1 MTHTPLTD
9 DAPDAVG
16 HRLTALLVVE
26 SMFGNTEQVARAV
39 AAGLGDGG
47 VDAVV
52 VDVAAAPGELPED
65 LHLLVIGAPTHAFSL
80 SRPGTRTDAVRQG
93 APPERAVTGLRE
105 WLTTLLVRDPRHG
118 PVTAVFDTRVSKV
131 RRLPTAAGPR
141 AVRLARRRGLTVLTR
156 PEAFLVA
163 DVKGPL
169 VDGELERAAAW
180 GYGLAGASGPG
191 ARTHRWTPVSGS
203 PDPTPSAPT
212 R

>member
-9 DAPDAVG
+9 DAHDAVG
-16 HRLTALLVVE
+16 HRLTALVVVE

-52 VDVAAAPGELPED
+52 VDVAAAPGELPAD

-93 APPERAVTGLRE
+93 APPERAATGLRE
-105 WLTTLLVRDPRHG
+105 WLTTLLLRDPRHS

-131 RRLPTAAGPR
+131 RRLPDGRRTPRGPAGP
-141 AVRLARRRGLTVLTR
+141 
-156 PEAFLVA
+156 
-163 DVKGPL
+163 
-169 VDGELERAAAW
+169 AAW
-180 GYGLAGASGPG
+180 ADECSRDLRPSWSRTSRDRWSTASSNGPPPGATAWPAPRGPG
-191 ARTHRWTPVSGS
+191 ARTHQLDTGQRVS
-203 PDPTPSAPT
+203 
-212 R
+212 

>member
-1 MTHTPLTD
+1 
-9 DAPDAVG
+9 
-16 HRLTALLVVE
+16 
-26 SMFGNTEQVARAV
+26 VAT
-39 AAGLGDGG
+39 GLGDGG

-52 VDVAAAPGELPED
+52 VDVASAPSELPAD
-65 LHLLVIGAPTHAFSL
+65 LHLLVVGAPTHAFSL
-80 SRPGTRTDAVRQG
+80 SRPATRTDAVRQG
-93 APPERAVTGLRE
+93 ARPERAATGLRE
-105 WLTTLLVRDPRHG
+105 WLTTLLLRDPRHS

-156 PEAFLVA
+156 PEAFLVS

-180 GYGLAGASGPG
+180 GCGLAGACGPG
-191 ARTHRWTPVSGS
+191 ERPHQWTPVSGS
-203 PDPTPSAPT
+203 PEPTPSAPT

>member
-1 MTHTPLTD
+1 MTHTPPRFEAHHD
-9 DAPDAVG
+9 VG
-16 HRLTALLVVE
+16 RRLTALVVVE
-26 SMFGNTEQVARAV
+26 SMFGNTELVARAV
-39 AAGLGDGG
+39 AAGLGNGG

-52 VDVAAAPGELPED
+52 VDVAAAPVELPAD
-65 LHLLVIGAPTHAFSL
+65 LHLLVLGAPTHAFSL

-93 APPERAVTGLRE
+93 APPERAGTGLRE
-105 WLTTLLVRDPRHG
+105 WLATLLLRDPRHS
-118 PVTAVFDTRVSKV
+118 PVTAVFDTRMSKV
-131 RRLPTAAGPR
+131 RRLPAAAGPR
-141 AVRLARRRGLTVLTR
+141 AVRLARRRGLRVLTR

-163 DVKGPL
+163 HVRGPL

-191 ARTHRWTPVSGS
+191 ARPHDWTPVSGS